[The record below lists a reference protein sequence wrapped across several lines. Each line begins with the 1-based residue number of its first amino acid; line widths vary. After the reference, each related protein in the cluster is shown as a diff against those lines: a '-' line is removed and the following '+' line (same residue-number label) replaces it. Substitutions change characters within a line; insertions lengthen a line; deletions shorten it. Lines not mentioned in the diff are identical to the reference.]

1 MFDRFTEIRK
11 YFFQNQSE
19 MAKCLNITR
28 QAISSIEQGKSKP
41 SYDLL
46 YILLNKYNINLNYLL
61 DNKGNMLLSDDDKV
75 NNNDMISQ
83 LQSQIATLQADNNK
97 LQAQLDLLKSIIQSN
112 SNK

>member
-11 YFFQNQSE
+11 HFFKNQSE
-19 MAKCLNITR
+19 MAECLNITR

-61 DNKGNMLLSDDDKV
+61 DNKGNMLLSDDDK
-75 NNNDMISQ
+75 ISNSQQ
-83 LQSQIATLQADNNK
+83 LQELQDKINK
-97 LQAQLDLLKSIIQSN
+97 LEIENQLLRELVK
-112 SNK
+112 K

>member
-11 YFFQNQSE
+11 HFFKNQSE
-19 MAKCLNITR
+19 MAECLNITR

-61 DNKGNMLLSDDDKV
+61 DNKGNMLLSDNDKV
-75 NNNDMISQ
+75 NNNDLIQQ
-83 LQSQIATLQADNNK
+83 LQEKINK
-97 LQAQLDLLKSIIQSN
+97 LEVENNLLKELI
-112 SNK
+112 KK

>member
-1 MFDRFTEIRK
+1 MFDRFAEIRK
-11 YFFQNQSE
+11 HFFKNQSE
-19 MAKCLNITR
+19 MAECLNITR

-75 NNNDMISQ
+75 NNNELIQQ
-83 LQSQIATLQADNNK
+83 LQEKINQLEIENK
-97 LQAQLDLLKSIIQSN
+97 LLKELI
-112 SNK
+112 KK